1 MIDTS
6 RRSGSSGGGLCDAA
20 ETQASMPTCRISSKT
35 KMLTWDW
42 RGGLSDD
49 EYTEQGQ
56 KRNPWV
62 AQILR
67 TLDSTQRLLN
77 VNRSVLINT
86 EGRVHVNRQPADELT
101 NGSPSNGISLPT
113 ARDHSSFSRIQAAN
127 AVVDAALSRQASEMV
142 GNGSRHCRQGWR

>member
-6 RRSGSSGGGLCDAA
+6 RRSASGGGVLCDAA
-20 ETQASMPTCRISSKT
+20 ETQARAPTCSMRSNT

-77 VNRSVLINT
+77 VNRSDS
-86 EGRVHVNRQPADELT
+86 H
-101 NGSPSNGISLPT
+101 
-113 ARDHSSFSRIQAAN
+113 
-127 AVVDAALSRQASEMV
+127 
-142 GNGSRHCRQGWR
+142 